1 MENQYPQKL
10 KTFGLFRF
18 GPLYSQGAQRPFNLP
33 KKYPEAKTCIFWCK
47 TTQGTMVTKGI
58 LPLVGEPH

>member
-47 TTQGTMVTKGI
+47 TT
-58 LPLVGEPH
+58 